1 MMVEDGMMPR
11 MEIMIKNIGIDVSR
25 KVCLAS
31 AKSLDQRKKILAHN
45 RGMMS
50 NESATYSIWQVLAF
64 PYLDVISRNLIRK
77 RRVTFSN

>member
-1 MMVEDGMMPR
+1 MMVEDGIMPR
-11 MEIMIKNIGIDVSR
+11 MEGIIKNIGIDVSR

-50 NESATYSIWQVLAF
+50 YEITTYSIWKVLAF

-77 RRVTFSN
+77 RGVTFSK